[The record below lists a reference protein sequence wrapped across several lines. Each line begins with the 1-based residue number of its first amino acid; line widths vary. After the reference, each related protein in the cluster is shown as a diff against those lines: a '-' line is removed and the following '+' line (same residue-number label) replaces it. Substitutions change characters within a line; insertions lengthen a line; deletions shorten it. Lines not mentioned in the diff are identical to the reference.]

1 MSQPIKTLAQARAR
15 IAALEAELKRKP
27 AAEVNL
33 LVESAKPNALVGAE
47 AKPTV
52 DSILGRLEAKL
63 ITFAEAQA
71 ALQAIAKAAKPAEM
85 NKAFKAIA
93 RVQKAEALE
102 RLANLPR
109 GKRLI

>member
-1 MSQPIKTLAQARAR
+1 MPKPFDPNNPRTLSEARSIIAQLRAS
-15 IAALEAELKRKP
+15 AAPVVVAPKVETKP
-27 AAEVNL
+27 
-33 LVESAKPNALVGAE
+33 E

-52 DSILGRLEAKL
+52 DLILAKL
-63 ITFAEAQA
+63 DAKSITFAEAQA
-71 ALQAIAKAAKPAEM
+71 GLQVIAKAAKPAEM

>member
-1 MSQPIKTLAQARAR
+1 MSQIKTLAQARER
-15 IAALEAELKRKP
+15 IAALEAQLKGKP
-27 AAEVNL
+27 AAEVSL
-33 LVESAKPNALVGAE
+33 PLQSAKRNVLGGK

-52 DSILGRLEAKL
+52 DSILANLEAKL
-63 ITFAEAQA
+63 ITFGEAQA
-71 ALQAIAKAAKPAEM
+71 GLQAIAKAAKPAEM

>member
-1 MSQPIKTLAQARAR
+1 MV
-15 IAALEAELKRKP
+15 AAK
-27 AAEVNL
+27 V
-33 LVESAKPNALVGAE
+33 E

-52 DSILGRLEAKL
+52 DSILAKLEAKS
-63 ITFAEAQA
+63 ITFGEAQA
-71 ALQAIAKAAKPAEM
+71 GLQAIAKAAKPAQM